1 MFFIQSMIVNRKEQI
16 EYDIKKIKASMG
28 IGGG

>member
-1 MFFIQSMIVNRKEQI
+1 MVVNRKDQI

-28 IGGG
+28 IGGE